1 MIIGW
6 IILSIVVGI
15 AGSAREIGG
24 LRSFAVSVLFSPL
37 IGFIVVVFSKR
48 KDLIEF
54 ENTIN
59 NGEIDEEY
67 VQKLILE
74 RNAARKEK
82 NWARADEIRD
92 ILSENNIELVDSK
105 AGTTWRIK

>member
-6 IILSIVVGI
+6 IILSVVVGI

-37 IGFIVVVFSKR
+37 IGFIVVLFSKR

-54 ENTIN
+54 ENTT
-59 NGEIDEEY
+59 
-67 VQKLILE
+67 L
-74 RNAARKEK
+74 RKQQEQLDLLK
-82 NWARADEIRD
+82 NKSIADELLKLTHGGQSITPLGPGSGHK
-92 ILSENNIELVDSK
+92 LSCRQPGQME
-105 AGTTWRIK
+105 